1 MNRRKGTTYRIVRR
15 AGQQGTRL
23 PVVSQA
29 GIDKYATGSDGLSPS
44 SITSG
49 NKNLTDSGKENS
61 KMKQA
66 INSKDFEKNN
76 ERTNINDIE

>member
-1 MNRRKGTTYRIVRR
+1 MNRRNETTYRIVRR

-29 GIDKYATGSDGLSPS
+29 GIDKYATGGGGLSPS
-44 SITSG
+44 SIPSG
-49 NKNLTDSGKENS
+49 KKNLTDSGKENS

-66 INSKDFEKNN
+66 INSKYFQKND
-76 ERTNINDIE
+76 ERTNLNGIL